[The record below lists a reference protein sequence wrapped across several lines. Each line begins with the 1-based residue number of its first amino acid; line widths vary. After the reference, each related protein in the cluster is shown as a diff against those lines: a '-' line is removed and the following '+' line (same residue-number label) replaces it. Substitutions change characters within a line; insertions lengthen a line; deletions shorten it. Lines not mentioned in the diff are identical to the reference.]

1 MNKSFKKLKSFWK
14 NKKVFLTGHTGFK
27 GTWLSIFLNMLG
39 AKVYGYSLKP
49 DKLSLFNQ
57 TKCYKLVKKN
67 NILNIDNLNQLKIK
81 ISETK
86 PDIIFHLAA
95 QPLVGESLKK
105 PIDTFNTNIIG
116 TLNVLE
122 AAKIVKS
129 VKSIVIITTDKVYK
143 INPKGKSY
151 VETDELG
158 GKDPYSASK
167 ACAEILINSYISSFL
182 KNLTTIKVSSAR
194 SGNVI
199 GGGDYSKERL
209 VPDILTAFNKNKS
222 IIIRNP
228 DHVRPWQHV
237 IEPLYGYLILA
248 EKLFSNKLSKL
259 DYSWNFGPKK
269 KSFLSVKQVV
279 NKFRKN
285 KLIKKI
291 TIKKIKNIETKILTL
306 NSNKAIKYLNW
317 NQKWD
322 IDQTLQKIIEWN
334 IIVNK
339 KKNYREVCENQI
351 QEYIKNKS

>member
-1 MNKSFKKLKSFWK
+1 MSKSFKKLEKFWK

-49 DKLSLFNQ
+49 EMMSLFNQ
-57 TKCYKLVKKN
+57 TKCSNIVKKN
-67 NILNIDNLNQLKIK
+67 FIFDINNLNQLKKK

-95 QPLVGESLKK
+95 QPLVNVSLKK
-105 PIDTFNTNIIG
+105 PIETFNTNIIG

-129 VKSIVIITTDKVYK
+129 VKSVVIITTDKVYK

-167 ACAEILINSYISSFL
+167 ACAEILINSYILTYFKNSKSF
-182 KNLTTIKVSSAR
+182 KVSSAR

-199 GGGDYSKERL
+199 GGGDYSKNRL
-209 VPDILTAFNKNKS
+209 IPDILRAFNKNKPV
-222 IIIRNP
+222 IIRNP
-228 DHVRPWQHV
+228 DHIRPWQHV

-248 EKLFSNKLSKL
+248 EKMSLNKLSKQ
-259 DYSWNFGPKK
+259 DYPWNFGPKK
-269 KSFLSVKQVV
+269 SSFIKVKKVID
-279 NKFRKN
+279 KFKNHKIVKKILIRKN
-285 KLIKKI
+285 KNL
-291 TIKKIKNIETKILTL
+291 ETKTLKL
-306 NSNKAIKYLNW
+306 NSSKAIKYLNW
-317 NQKWD
+317 KQKWN
-322 IDQTLQKIIEWN
+322 IDQTLKKIIEWN
-334 IIVNK
+334 ILVK
-339 KKNYREVCENQI
+339 SKKNYRKVCEKQI
-351 QEYIKNKS
+351 IEYLQD

>member
-1 MNKSFKKLKSFWK
+1 MN
-14 NKKVFLTGHTGFK
+14 
-27 GTWLSIFLNMLG
+27 
-39 AKVYGYSLKP
+39 
-49 DKLSLFNQ
+49 
-57 TKCYKLVKKN
+57 
-67 NILNIDNLNQLKIK
+67 
-81 ISETK
+81 
-86 PDIIFHLAA
+86 
-95 QPLVGESLKK
+95 ESLKK

-151 VETDELG
+151 IETDELG

-209 VPDILTAFNKNKS
+209 VPDILRAFNKNKS

-248 EKLFSNKLSKL
+248 EKLFFNKLSKL
-259 DYSWNFGPKK
+259 EYSWNFGPKK
-269 KSFLSVKQVV
+269 SSFITVKKVID
-279 NKFRKN
+279 KFK
-285 KLIKKI
+285 KHKMIKKI
-291 TIKKIKNIETKILTL
+291 WIKKNKNIETKILKL
-306 NSNKAIKYLNW
+306 NSSKAIKHLNW
-317 NQKWD
+317 RQKWN
-322 IDQTLQKIIEWN
+322 IDQTLKKIIEWN
-334 IIVNK
+334 ISVK
-339 KKNYREVCENQI
+339 KEKNYRKVCEKQI
-351 QEYIKNKS
+351 IEYLKD

>member
-1 MNKSFKKLKSFWK
+1 MNKSFKELKNFWK

-39 AKVYGYSLKP
+39 ANVYGYSLKP
-49 DKLSLFNQ
+49 ERLSLFNQ
-57 TKCYKLVKKN
+57 TKCYKLIKKN
-67 NILNIDNLNQLKIK
+67 FILNINNLNQLKKK

-95 QPLVGESLKK
+95 QPLVSESLKK
-105 PIDTFNTNIIG
+105 PIDTFNTNVIG

-122 AAKIVKS
+122 AARIVKS

-143 INPKGKSY
+143 INSKGKSY

-167 ACAEILINSYISSFL
+167 ACAEILINSYILSFL
-182 KNLTTIKVSSAR
+182 KNSTTIRVSSAR

-199 GGGDYSKERL
+199 GGGDYSKGRL
-209 VPDILTAFNKNKS
+209 VPDILKAFNKNKP

-228 DHVRPWQHV
+228 DHIRPWQHV

-248 EKLFSNKLSKL
+248 EKIFLNKLSKK

-269 KSFLSVKQVV
+269 SSFVTVKKVI
-279 NKFRKN
+279 NKFKNHKMVRKI
-285 KLIKKI
+285 LIKKN
-291 TIKKIKNIETKILTL
+291 KNIETKILKL
-306 NSNKAIKYLNW
+306 NSTKAIKYLNW
-317 NQKWD
+317 SQKWN
-322 IDQTLQKIIEWN
+322 IDQTLKKIIEWN
-334 IIVNK
+334 ILVK
-339 KKNYREVCENQI
+339 SKKNYRKVCENQI
-351 QEYIKNKS
+351 IKYLEN

>member
-1 MNKSFKKLKSFWK
+1 MNKSFKKLKNFWK

-122 AAKIVKS
+122 AAKMVKS
-129 VKSIVIITTDKVYK
+129 VKSVVIITTDKVYK
-143 INPKGKSY
+143 VNPKSKSY

-167 ACAEILINSYISSFL
+167 ACVEILINSYILSFL
-182 KNLTTIKVSSAR
+182 NESKSMKVSTAR

-209 VPDILTAFNKNKS
+209 VPDILKAFNKNRPLTV
-222 IIIRNP
+222 RNP

-237 IEPLYGYLILA
+237 LEPLYGYLLLA
-248 EKLFSNKLSKL
+248 EKQFLNKLPKL
-259 DYSWNFGPKK
+259 DHSWNFGPKK
-269 KSFLSVKQVV
+269 RCFITVKQVI
-279 NKFRKN
+279 NKFKSQ
-285 KLIKKI
+285 KMIKKVLIKRN
-291 TIKKIKNIETKILTL
+291 KNIETKILKL
-306 NSNKAIKYLNW
+306 NSRKAIKYLNW
-317 NQKWD
+317 KQKWN
-322 IDQTLQKIIEWN
+322 IDQTVKKISEWN
-334 IIVNK
+334 ILTNK
-339 KKNYREVCENQI
+339 SKNYRKICENQI
-351 QEYIKNKS
+351 IKYLEN

>member
-1 MNKSFKKLKSFWK
+1 MSKSFKKLENFWK

-49 DKLSLFNQ
+49 EMLSLFNQ
-57 TKCYKLVKKN
+57 TKCSKIVKKN
-67 NILNIDNLNQLKIK
+67 FILNINNLKQLKKK

-86 PDIIFHLAA
+86 PNIIFHLAA
-95 QPLVGESLKK
+95 QPLVNESLKK

-151 VETDELG
+151 IETDELG

-209 VPDILTAFNKNKS
+209 VPDILRAFNKNKS

-248 EKLFSNKLSKL
+248 EKLFFNKLSKL
-259 DYSWNFGPKK
+259 EYSWNFGPKK
-269 KSFLSVKQVV
+269 SSFITVKKVID
-279 NKFRKN
+279 KFK
-285 KLIKKI
+285 KHKMIKKI
-291 TIKKIKNIETKILTL
+291 WIKKNKNIETKILKL
-306 NSNKAIKYLNW
+306 NSSKAIKHLNW
-317 NQKWD
+317 RQKWN
-322 IDQTLQKIIEWN
+322 IDQTLKKIIEWN
-334 IIVNK
+334 ISVK
-339 KKNYREVCENQI
+339 KEKNYRKVCEKQI
-351 QEYIKNKS
+351 IEYLKD